1 MRKLCYII
9 LGSWLFFSCSDF
21 LEERSEDL
29 AYASSIADL
38 NELMVGSGYM
48 AHGYLT
54 TIDFSDDGSYF
65 PWLFVIDDDAEMVNV
80 GVEEGAFN
88 RTGRQKL
95 EAMYFWHRVPF
106 TDNGQ
111 PWEDNDWKRMYKHIA
126 VLNTILGQV
135 DEFEA
140 SELEKR
146 TLIGEAKFL
155 RGSYY
160 FLLANLYAAPYEA
173 NKVNE
178 TLGVPLK
185 LTEYVEDVYYSRA
198 GLDEVYEQILK
209 DLTDAAE
216 CLKGIK
222 QNTVYRAGEAAVYT
236 MLSRVYLYMG
246 NWEAALEACNK
257 VENKGYG
264 MVDLNTYEWGKEVDG
279 YSLSYLITSSPEM
292 IFSNGSNVLPQL
304 FMHDSY
310 SNYRAFRVSDDLV
323 QLFLND
329 PTDLRRNVF
338 IRQAGQHYRCGKVV
352 ALSARVNVGDCFL
365 LRYPEV
371 LLNKAEALAM
381 LGRDGEAVEVL
392 GELRRYRYE
401 EHNAP
406 IITDTGEELV
416 NFVRTERRKELCFEG
431 HRWFD
436 LRRYAVSPKYPLKV
450 AIVHG
455 DYRDGESLSSTSHTD
470 GTLLRSYTLQPYP
483 ESSNWIMPIP
493 TFEMEYNK
501 DTMVDNEREES
512 EHEKVID

>member
-9 LGSWLFFSCSDF
+9 LGIWLFSSCSDF
-21 LEERSEDL
+21 LEEQSQDL

-48 AHGYLT
+48 AHGYLMT
-54 TIDFSDDGSYF
+54 LDFSDEGSYF
-65 PWLFVIDDDAEMVNV
+65 PWLFVIDDDAEMVNY
-80 GVEEGAFN
+80 GVEDGALN

-126 VLNTILGQV
+126 VLNVILSQV

-173 NKVNE
+173 DKAGE

-185 LTEYVEDVYYSRA
+185 LTEYVEDIYYSRA
-198 GLDEVYEQILK
+198 GLDEVYEQVVK
-209 DLTDAAE
+209 DLTEAAE
-216 CLKGIK
+216 CLEGVKPT
-222 QNTVYRAGEAAVYT
+222 TVYRAGESAVYT

-246 NWEAALEACNK
+246 NWEAALAACEK

-264 MVDLNTYEWGKEVDG
+264 MVDLNTYTWGESVDG
-279 YSLSYLITSSPEM
+279 VNQSYLIASSPET
-292 IFSNGSNVLPQL
+292 IFSNGSNVLGQL

-310 SNYRAFRVSDDLV
+310 SNYRAFKVSDGLLRLFMDDL
-323 QLFLND
+323 
-329 PTDLRRNVF
+329 TDLRRDVF
-338 IRQAGQHYRCGKVV
+338 IRSAGGHYRCGKVV
-352 ALSARVNVGDCFL
+352 SLSARINVGDCFV

-381 LGRDGEAVEVL
+381 LDRDGEAVQAL
-392 GELRRYRYE
+392 NELRRYRYE
-401 EHNAP
+401 DHNAP
-406 IITDTGEELV
+406 AITETGEDLV
-416 NFVRTERRKELCFEG
+416 NFIRTERRKELCFEG

-450 AIVHG
+450 AITHG
-455 DYRDGESLSSTSHTD
+455 EYRDGESATTTSHTE
-470 GTLLRSYTLQPYP
+470 GTLLREYTLQPWP
-483 ESSNWIMPIP
+483 ESPNWVMPIP
-493 TFEMEYNK
+493 VFEMEYNK
-501 DTMVDNEREES
+501 GTMVDNEREES
-512 EHEKVID
+512 EHEKSN